1 MIPKF
6 RVWDKVNK
14 KIKQVYSIDF
24 DENGEI
30 QSIKDEYTKPNEVY
44 AMFEMEYFELMQ
56 STGLKD
62 KNGVEIYEG
71 DIIEFEDEAF
81 CYPFDD
87 EAIVETI
94 NRAQV
99 IIDKVKG
106 IFLENFM
113 VKDSTIAKE
122 YKYYY
127 DLPTSEKTIFF
138 KECSVVGNVFEDEN
152 LLEDE

>member
-1 MIPKF
+1 MLPRF
-6 RVWDKVNK
+6 RAWDKTENKMWNVETIYIEDEWVKVNDG
-14 KIKQVYSIDF
+14 SIY
-24 DENGEI
+24 GI
-30 QSIKDEYTKPNEVY
+30 TKDLVRDYV
-44 AMFEMEYFELMQ
+44 LMQ

-71 DIIEFEDEAF
+71 DIIEFEDESF
-81 CYPFDD
+81 CYPFDY

-113 VKDSTIAKE
+113 VKDSMIAKE

>member
-1 MIPKF
+1 MNNLKF
-6 RVWDKVNK
+6 RAWDKDRE
-14 KIKQVYSIDF
+14 YM
-24 DENGEI
+24 
-30 QSIKDEYTKPNEVY
+30 EYTDNNLVLCFSNKGASAVDHTT
-44 AMFEMEYFELMQ
+44 FGHSCTCMEDIELMR

-62 KNGVEIYEG
+62 KNGVDIYEG
-71 DIIEFEDEAF
+71 DIVEFEDESF

>member
-6 RVWDKVNK
+6 RAWDNAVNKMWNVETIYIEDEWVKVNDG
-14 KIKQVYSIDF
+14 SIY
-24 DENGEI
+24 GI
-30 QSIKDEYTKPNEVY
+30 TKDLVRDYV
-44 AMFEMEYFELMQ
+44 LMQ

-94 NRAQV
+94 NRAQI

>member
-1 MIPKF
+1 MDNMKI
-6 RVWDKVNK
+6 RAWDKKEKRMCSVVA
-14 KIKQVYSIDF
+14 IWFSLGSIILESGIFVYERKL
-24 DENGEI
+24 DE
-30 QSIKDEYTKPNEVY
+30 V
-44 AMFEMEYFELMQ
+44 ELMQ

-71 DIIEFEDEAF
+71 DIIEFEDESF

-87 EAIVETI
+87 EAIVEII

-99 IIDKVKG
+99 ILDKVKG
-106 IFLENFM
+106 VFLENFM